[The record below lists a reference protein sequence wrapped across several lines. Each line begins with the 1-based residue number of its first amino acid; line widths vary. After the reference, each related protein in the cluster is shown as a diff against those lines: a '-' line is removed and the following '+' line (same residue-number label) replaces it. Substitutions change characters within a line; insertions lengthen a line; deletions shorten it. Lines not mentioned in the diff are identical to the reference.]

1 MSDTRKIE
9 RAYTEAGIMPLK
21 DYVAKYEDSAV
32 RPAPSYAMTVNALP
46 LPEGFK
52 QIMRRMGI
60 EATGL
65 IIAGPM
71 SFTVFDKHGSS
82 YQFSITNTQI
92 QE

>member
-9 RAYTEAGIMPLK
+9 RAYSEAGIMPLS
-21 DYVAKYEDSAV
+21 DYVANYHDSAV
-32 RPAPSYAMTVNALP
+32 RPALSYAMTVNALP

-52 QIMRRMGI
+52 QIMRHMGI

-65 IIAGPM
+65 IINGSM
-71 SFTVFDKHGSS
+71 GFTVFDKHGSA
-82 YQFSITNTQI
+82 YQFNINSVTI